1 MSKNNN
7 IEKKPTRKTVK
18 LTDEIYEK
26 LSLVS
31 STSGMNRGLIIDYLL
46 DEAIRLNMF
55 DEDWLEKIVKE
66 RFHVLLMEAD
76 VDYRKSFE
84 RDKHRAILDTKKMLL
99 KELMRTLEKK
109 EKRAYLES
117 VLGDPTSGVDLLE
130 NLSSYQM
137 VTVNGEKRFLP
148 PGADGFPRIVG
159 IPPSQIIRCNRGIH
173 TVNSS
178 CPGCDI
184 YKTCE
189 ILREE
194 RIAWLA
200 EHGTT
205 AEQEAYIKETSGIR
219 RLR

>member
-1 MSKNNN
+1 MS
-7 IEKKPTRKTVK
+7 EKKSRKTVK

-26 LSLVS
+26 LSLIS
-31 STSGMNRGLIIDYLL
+31 STTGMNRGLIIDYLL
-46 DEAIRLNMF
+46 DEALRLNMV
-55 DEDWLEKIVKE
+55 DAGWDDRMLDA
-66 RFHVLLMEAD
+66 RFHSLLMEAD
-76 VDYRKSFE
+76 IDYRKSFE

-99 KELMRTLEKK
+99 KELMRTLEPK

-117 VLGDPTSGVDLLE
+117 VLGDPTSGADLLE
-130 NLSSYQM
+130 NMASFQM
-137 VTVNGEKRFLP
+137 FTVNGEKRFLP
-148 PGADGFPRIVG
+148 PGSDGFPRIVG
-159 IPPSQIIRCNRGIH
+159 IPPSQIKRCNRGLH
-173 TVNSS
+173 TLNSS

-184 YKTCE
+184 HRTCE

-194 RIAWLA
+194 RINWLA